1 MINGLAA
8 APPAIVFK
16 IGVYTYTNP
25 VVYKKFLKYFT
36 IYDLVE
42 NV

>member
-1 MINGLAA
+1 VINGLAA

-25 VVYKKFLKYFT
+25 LFYKKFLKYFT
-36 IYDLVE
+36 IKDLVE
-42 NV
+42 KV